1 MSDMINEEEKI
12 GKISIADG
20 VVASIAG
27 IDAIEIFKAVD
38 GFGLSRVDFFVDEN
52 GQPVFNE
59 INTLP
64 GFTAISMYP
73 MLWEKQGISKKEL
86 VAKLGKKN
94 LANGVKVEI
103 ADGNVSVDLSLEVE
117 YGTSIKKVSEGVQE
131 KVKQAIENM
140 TGLHVRVVNVVVSGI
155 KMTKE

>member
-1 MSDMINEEEKI
+1 MEENRATHMIHDDGSI
-12 GKISIADG
+12 GQVQIVDD
-20 VVASIAG
+20 VVAIIAG
-27 IDAIEIFKAVD
+27 LAATETEGVEAMAGNIT
-38 GFGLSRVDFFVDEN
+38 N
-52 GQPVFNE
+52 
-59 INTLP
+59 
-64 GFTAISMYP
+64 
-73 MLWEKQGISKKEL
+73 EL

-103 ADGNVSVDLSLEVE
+103 TDGNVVVDVSLEVE

-155 KMTKE
+155 KMNKE

>member
-27 IDAIEIFKAVD
+27 IAAIEVEGVSKLT
-38 GFGLSRVDFFVDEN
+38 GN
-52 GQPVFNE
+52 
-59 INTLP
+59 
-64 GFTAISMYP
+64 IS
-73 MLWEKQGISKKEL
+73 KEL

-117 YGTSIKKVSEGVQE
+117 YGTSIKKVSEGVQD

-155 KMTKE
+155 KMTKEYGG

>member
-27 IDAIEIFKAVD
+27 IAAIEVE
-38 GFGLSRVDFFVDEN
+38 GV
-52 GQPVFNE
+52 
-59 INTLP
+59 
-64 GFTAISMYP
+64 
-73 MLWEKQGISKKEL
+73 SKLTGNIPKEL
-86 VAKLGKKN
+86 VAKLDKKN

-103 ADGNVSVDLSLEVE
+103 TDGNVVVDVSLEVE

-140 TGLHVRVVNVVVSGI
+140 TGLRVRVVNVVVSGI
-155 KMTKE
+155 KMNKE

>member
-27 IDAIEIFKAVD
+27 IAAIEVEGVSKLT
-38 GFGLSRVDFFVDEN
+38 GN
-52 GQPVFNE
+52 
-59 INTLP
+59 
-64 GFTAISMYP
+64 IS
-73 MLWEKQGISKKEL
+73 KEL

-103 ADGNVSVDLSLEVE
+103 TDGNV
-117 YGTSIKKVSEGVQE
+117 VSEGVQE

-155 KMTKE
+155 KMNKE

>member
-1 MSDMINEEEKI
+1 MSETISKDEKI

-27 IDAIEIFKAVD
+27 IAAIEVEGVAKLTGNI
-38 GFGLSRVDFFVDEN
+38 
-52 GQPVFNE
+52 
-59 INTLP
+59 T
-64 GFTAISMYP
+64 
-73 MLWEKQGISKKEL
+73 KEL

-103 ADGNVSVDLSLEVE
+103 AEGKVSVDLSLEIE
-117 YGTSIKKVSEGVQE
+117 YGTSIPKVSEEVQE

-140 TGLHVRVVNVVVSGI
+140 TGLHVSVVNVVVSGI
-155 KMTKE
+155 KTSKE